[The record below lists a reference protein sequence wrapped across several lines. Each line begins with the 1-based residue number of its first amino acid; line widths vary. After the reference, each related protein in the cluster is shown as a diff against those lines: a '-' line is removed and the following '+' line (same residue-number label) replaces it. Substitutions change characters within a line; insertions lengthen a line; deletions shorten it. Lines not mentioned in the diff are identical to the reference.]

1 MNASWKVRGRTFAVA
16 FALGVFSLNAAQASW
31 PPAPGEC
38 VGYIPPPPG
47 VTDKPLPLM
56 AGNPA
61 KPLAYRDHDSGVS
74 FYVESDGRH
83 LAAIS
88 SDGKLL
94 WVRNPFVDRRLCP
107 YRNERPII
115 VRIEPANPFEINALE
130 TNLKRKIQGIT
141 IWFDSSQFGIV
152 DIRTG
157 DFFFM
162 GQN

>member
-1 MNASWKVRGRTFAVA
+1 M
-16 FALGVFSLNAAQASW
+16 
-31 PPAPGEC
+31 
-38 VGYIPPPPG
+38 
-47 VTDKPLPLM
+47 
-56 AGNPA
+56 
-61 KPLAYRDHDSGVS
+61 

-94 WVRNPFVDRRLCP
+94 WVRNPFVDKRLCP

-115 VRIEPANPFEINALE
+115 VAIELANPFEVNTLE
-130 TNLKRKIQGIT
+130 ARLKRKIHGIV
-141 IWFDSSQFGIV
+141 IHFDSSQFGIV
-152 DIRTG
+152 DVHTG